1 MANTKAVE
9 ELLHDLKVL
18 ADFDME
24 RMIVRSEW
32 GELNFEP
39 WRGEIEGAFLIV
51 NSLLKLP
58 LEKLTEKTSIQI
70 QKALD
75 QLTQAFGTI
84 NGFSVTSND
93 AQQVRPQLAAKLQQS
108 FQNLVGTA
116 APWIAL
122 YQSQGQQDVDIK
134 KEAERFR
141 AEASIALEEVKEQVR
156 SKQKQADQLMSALQE
171 SVAAS
176 GAGVFSNEFKSRA
189 EAAMKQSWGWL
200 VGAAISTSATV
211 ALAFW
216 LTGET
221 WVKGDA
227 SIPQLVQLV
236 TSKLFILGV
245 MLSATI
251 WTSKMYRIIRHQEA
265 IDSHRSNA
273 LGTMAAFVRSAEG
286 DPELKSAVMM
296 EVTKCIFSPTA
307 SGFIDGKEEHFSSPQ
322 IVEVVSRASEAIQNG
337 SK

>member
-1 MANTKAVE
+1 MANAIAVE
-9 ELLHDLKVL
+9 ELKNDLKTFANL
-18 ADFDME
+18 DME
-24 RMIVRSEW
+24 SLIVRPEW
-32 GELNFEP
+32 GELNFET
-39 WRGEIEGAFLIV
+39 WRAEIEGAFLTV

-58 LEKLTEKTSIQI
+58 LEKLAEKPLVQI
-70 QKALD
+70 QKVLNE
-75 QLTQAFGTI
+75 LTQAIGSI
-84 NGFSVTSND
+84 NKFSVTKND
-93 AQQVRPQLAAKLQQS
+93 AQQARPQVAAKLQQS
-108 FQNLVGTA
+108 LQNIVGVA
-116 APWIAL
+116 SPWIIL
-122 YQSQGQQDVDIK
+122 YQSQGQQDIDIK

-141 AEASIALEEVKEQVR
+141 AEASIALEEVKGQVR
-156 SKQKQADQLMSALQE
+156 SKQEQADQLMSALQE

-176 GAGVFSNEFKSRA
+176 GAGVFSDEFKSRA
-189 EAAMKQSWGWL
+189 KAAMKQSWGWL
-200 VGAAISTSATV
+200 VGAAISTSVTV

-251 WTSKMYRIIRHQEA
+251 WTSRMYRIIRHQEA

-296 EVTKCIFSPTA
+296 EVTRCIFSPTA

-322 IVEVVSRASEAIQNG
+322 IVEVVSQASEAIQNG